1 MKQNPKHSNAIAYL
15 RQLCCF
21 GLDKETVIPEFLRTV
36 QTVIPSGS
44 NTFSGVDEHLNTA
57 YHFTEFITPELDEVT
72 PAVIASFYT
81 SERLSL
87 CAAWFRQHPV
97 LTDAGLL
104 DELFYKS
111 DMYNLV
117 YRRFDQH
124 HFVIA
129 PVLQEGK
136 PVGMLGL
143 YRPRQQKPFDAYE
156 QVLLVRLLPYV
167 AHALRGGVK
176 AGIQYSATDRW
187 E

>member
-15 RQLCCF
+15 RQLCCS
-21 GLDKETVIPEFLRTV
+21 GLDKETVIPEFLRAV

-44 NTFSGVDEHLNTA
+44 NTFSGVDEQLNTA
-57 YHFTEFITPELDEVT
+57 YHITEFVTPEIDEITPV
-72 PAVIASFYT
+72 VISSFYT
-81 SERLSL
+81 PRRLSI
-87 CAAWFRQHPV
+87 CADWFRRHPV
-97 LTDAGLL
+97 LADASVL
-104 DELFYKS
+104 DKSFYKS

-124 HFVIA
+124 HFLIA
-129 PVLQEGK
+129 PVLQNGK

-143 YRPRQQKPFDAYE
+143 YRPRQQKHFDAYE
-156 QVLLVRLLPYV
+156 QVLFVRLLPYV

-176 AGIQYSATDRW
+176 ALNTVTTERW